1 MTSRLRTRV
10 GGAGFPMCAPV
21 WVTRESPC
29 DKEEDVVDPQHRTT
43 LWRQGRDSCKGRTR
57 RSPHM
62 GQEVGKG
69 IWPYSI
75 QLLEEEEQGGEEYRT
90 GGAEVGTEGCGGEGT
105 ESGGR

>member
-1 MTSRLRTRV
+1 
-10 GGAGFPMCAPV
+10 
-21 WVTRESPC
+21 
-29 DKEEDVVDPQHRTT
+29 
-43 LWRQGRDSCKGRTR
+43 
-57 RSPHM
+57 M

-75 QLLEEEEQGGEEYRT
+75 QLLEEEEQGGEEYKT